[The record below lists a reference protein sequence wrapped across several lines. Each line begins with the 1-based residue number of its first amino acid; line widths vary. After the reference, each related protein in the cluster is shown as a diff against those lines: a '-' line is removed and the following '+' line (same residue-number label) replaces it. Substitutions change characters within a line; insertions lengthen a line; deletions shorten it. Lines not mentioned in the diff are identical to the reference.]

1 MTNNTMIN
9 YVYNSSGKNEALK
22 KRYREN
28 QIWIEEQKIVVKLPD
43 MRS

>member
-22 KRYREN
+22 KRYREK
-28 QIWIEEQKIVVKLPD
+28 QIWIATEDHCKIALYA
-43 MRS
+43 